1 MISKRIRPS
10 SQIRRLSRRA
20 ADMAGVYTPSTWTKV
35 AAVSGAAAVGLGAY
49 GAHAFKPEN
58 PVYKEVWRT
67 GNLYHL
73 VHSAALLASPLVKR
87 PDVVSSQTLQFKIV
101 ALWRLFVK
109 LPIPVSSVSLKFSSI
124 SSLPSS
130 LLTPFPLPF
139 SFPLSPPCSS
149 PPFPSLPSLQ
159 YGSLLTFG
167 IVAFSGSCYLSAAYE
182 DRALGVG
189 APFGGF
195 AFIGAW
201 LSAAF

>member
-1 MISKRIRPS
+1 MISQQIRPS

-87 PDVVSSQTLQFKIV
+87 PDI
-101 ALWRLFVK
+101 
-109 LPIPVSSVSLKFSSI
+109 
-124 SSLPSS
+124 
-130 LLTPFPLPF
+130 
-139 SFPLSPPCSS
+139 
-149 PPFPSLPSLQ
+149 

-182 DRALGVG
+182 ERALGVG

>member
-1 MISKRIRPS
+1 MISQQIRPS
-10 SQIRRLSRRA
+10 S
-20 ADMAGVYTPSTWTKV
+20 
-35 AAVSGAAAVGLGAY
+35 AAAVGLGAY

-87 PDVVSSQTLQFKIV
+87 PDI
-101 ALWRLFVK
+101 
-109 LPIPVSSVSLKFSSI
+109 
-124 SSLPSS
+124 
-130 LLTPFPLPF
+130 
-139 SFPLSPPCSS
+139 
-149 PPFPSLPSLQ
+149 

-182 DRALGVG
+182 ERALGVG